1 MSKVTGYKAAR
12 KYARGTYVAMLAA
25 AAALAIAGCH
35 SAPALTAQQTQGK
48 QLYDA
53 RCATC
58 HEQNALG
65 LNPAPPNLHKIFK
78 GSTLPSGAP
87 ATDAQVQQ
95 TVLQGKGMMPPFRG
109 RFTTDQMSALVA
121 YFHTAEFAAQSKP

>member
-1 MSKVTGYKAAR
+1 
-12 KYARGTYVAMLAA
+12 VAVLAA
-25 AAALAIAGCH
+25 AAALAVAGCH
-35 SAPALTAQQTQGK
+35 PAPALTAQQTQGK

-95 TVLQGKGMMPPFRG
+95 TILQGKAMMPSFRG
-109 RFTTDQMSALVA
+109 RITTDQMSALLA
-121 YFHTAEFAAQSKP
+121 YLHTSEFASQSK

>member
-1 MSKVTGYKAAR
+1 MAKITGYEAG
-12 KYARGTYVAMLAA
+12 KYARGTYVSVLAA
-25 AAALAIAGCH
+25 AAALAVAGCH
-35 SAPALTAQQTQGK
+35 ATPALTAQQTQGK
-48 QLYDA
+48 ELYSA
-53 RCATC
+53 NCATC

-95 TVLQGKGMMPPFRG
+95 TVLQGRGMMPSFKG
-109 RFTTDQMSALVA
+109 RITTDQMSALLA
-121 YFHTAEFAAQSKP
+121 YLHTSEFESQSK

>member
-1 MSKVTGYKAAR
+1 MSKINGYKAR
-12 KYARGTYVAMLAA
+12 KYARGTYVAVLAA
-25 AAALAIAGCH
+25 AAALAVSGCH

-48 QLYDA
+48 ELYDA
-53 RCATC
+53 RCSTC

-65 LNPAPPNLHKIFK
+65 LSPAPPNLHKVFK

-95 TVLQGKGMMPPFRG
+95 TVLQGKGMMPSFRG
-109 RFTTDQMSALVA
+109 RFATDQMSALLA
-121 YFHTAEFAAQSKP
+121 YFHTSEFAAGSK

>member
-1 MSKVTGYKAAR
+1 MLEITGYEAR
-12 KYARGTYVAMLAA
+12 KYVRGAYVAVFAA

-48 QLYDA
+48 ELYDA

-65 LNPAPPNLHKIFK
+65 LNPAPPNLHKVLK
-78 GSTLPSGAP
+78 TSTLPSGAP

-95 TVLQGKGMMPPFRG
+95 TILQGKGMMPSFRG
-109 RFTTDQMSALVA
+109 RIATDQMSALLA
-121 YFHTAEFAAQSKP
+121 YLHTSEFTSANK